1 MQLTKSSDRAAMVFA
16 LWWYGGL
23 NLHEKAGFLSWN
35 CRGRLISLF
44 DIVKEFLAHAVFSDG
59 RRIQKLA
66 SFMEGI
72 NKPKAHLKE
81 GHCTDLTEV
90 MTRIR
95 SGCEYLDLPASKQ
108 SCDELVKALS
118 KRSPMPISGEIQS
131 LLTELVKRIEVE
143 LKAHT
148 YLCVSRDDAGF
159 YHKPLDGWV
168 DTITA
173 FPSTRYDIEEAS
185 KCLALQRNTGAVFH
199 LMRVMGT
206 GVKAIGKSLN
216 EKTLDASH
224 NLTWD
229 NVLRRCAKESE
240 KEFKDMSPVW
250 QGDKK
255 FFATATAKLYAVKD
269 AWRNPNAHEIGDKY
283 TSEETLDIYR
293 TIRSFMRQLATKL
306 KETP

>member
-1 MQLTKSSDRAAMVFA
+1 MVFV
-16 LWWYGGL
+16 LWWCGGL
-23 NLHEKAGFLSWN
+23 NLHDRAGFLSWN

-44 DIVKEFLAHAVFSDG
+44 HAMKKFLAHAVFSDG

-81 GHCTDLTEV
+81 DHCTDLTEV

-108 SCDELVKALS
+108 SCDELVKTLS

-131 LLTELVKRIEVE
+131 LLTELVKRIAVE
-143 LKAHT
+143 LEAHT

-159 YHKPLDGWV
+159 YNKPLDGWG

-185 KCLALQRNTGAVFH
+185 KSLALQRNTAVVFH
-199 LMRVMGT
+199 LMRVMGA
-206 GVKAIGKSLN
+206 GVKAMGKSLS
-216 EKTLDASH
+216 EPTLDASH

-229 NVLRRCAKESE
+229 NVLRRCTKESE
-240 KEFKDMSPVW
+240 KEFKDMSPAW
-250 QGDKK
+250 QSDKQ
-255 FFATATAKLYAVKD
+255 FFAAATAKLYAVKD

-306 KETP
+306 KEAP